1 MKAKVGRMVMVVFA
15 AVTMVL
21 AVAPVTAGDETSTL
35 AASMSTVS
43 QLCVG
48 DGGGSGGG

>member
-1 MKAKVGRMVMVVFA
+1 MKAKVGRMAMIVFA
-15 AVTMVL
+15 AATLLL
-21 AVAPVTAGDETSTL
+21 AAVSVTAGDGTASL

-43 QLCVG
+43 QLCIG